1 MGKVQFSKTGTSNG
15 SKYNR
20 IFDEAL
26 KRSIVERFDAKLLNI
41 QEICQ
46 LYDVSRSSVY
56 KWIDLYSKDRQR
68 GTKQVVQMESDVYKL
83 KALNQ
88 HVAQLE
94 GVVGRKQMEIDY
106 LEKLLEIASQ
116 ELGIDLKKKFDS
128 PPFTGL
134 MNTPHSIATESGT

>member
-1 MGKVQFSKTGTSNG
+1 MGKVQFSKAGTSAV

-26 KRSIVERFDAKLLNI
+26 KRSIVERFDAKLLTI
-41 QEICQ
+41 KEICE
-46 LYDVSRSSVY
+46 LYEVTRTSVY
-56 KWIDLYSKDRQR
+56 KWIDRYSKSRKS
-68 GTKQVVQMESDVYKL
+68 GTIQVVQMESDVYKL

-88 HVAQLE
+88 HVATLE
-94 GVVGRKQMEIDY
+94 QVVGRKQMEIDY

-128 PPFTGL
+128 PPWTGSVN
-134 MNTPHSIATESGT
+134 MPPNIPTH

>member
-1 MGKVQFSKTGTSNG
+1 MGKVQFSKVGTSNV

-26 KRSIVERFDAKLLNI
+26 KRSIVERYDAKLLNI
-41 QEICQ
+41 KEICE
-46 LYDVSRSSVY
+46 LYEVTRTSVY

-68 GTKQVVQMESDVYKL
+68 GTIQVIQMESDVYKL

-88 HVAQLE
+88 HVATLE
-94 GVVGRKQMEIDY
+94 QVVGRKQMEIDY
-106 LEKLLEIASQ
+106 LEKLLEIASK

-128 PPFTGL
+128 RPWTGSVPIPP
-134 MNTPHSIATESGT
+134 NTPTD